1 VALGGFPD
9 PPIGSTW
16 RRTMTVY
23 VSVPQIPLTLKFEEG
38 LEAVVSRFTQIIN
51 DGEVHRYTFTDHQAV
66 LVNYGVIASVT
77 FSEGPRTLEV
87 SELNRGLAARL
98 DD

>member
-1 VALGGFPD
+1 M
-9 PPIGSTW
+9 W
-16 RRTMTVY
+16 RTSVTVY

-38 LEAVVSRFTQIIN
+38 LEAVVTRFTQIIN
-51 DGEVHRYTFTDHQAV
+51 DGEVQRYAFAENQTI

-87 SELNRGLAARL
+87 SELNRGLTATL
-98 DD
+98 DDA